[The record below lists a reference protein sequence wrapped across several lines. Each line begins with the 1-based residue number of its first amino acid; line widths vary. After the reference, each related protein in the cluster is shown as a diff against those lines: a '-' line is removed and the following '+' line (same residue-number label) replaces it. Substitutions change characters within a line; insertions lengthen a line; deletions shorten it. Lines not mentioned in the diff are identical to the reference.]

1 LNSGWDD
8 ALLAEEL
15 AWLRDERFDLDL
27 VGFDVTELERLL
39 ALADGEAASE
49 GASQAV
55 RRAPSRSFGRSLGR
69 KFTAASGPD

>member
-55 RRAPSRSFGRSLGR
+55 RRAPSRSFGRSLSR